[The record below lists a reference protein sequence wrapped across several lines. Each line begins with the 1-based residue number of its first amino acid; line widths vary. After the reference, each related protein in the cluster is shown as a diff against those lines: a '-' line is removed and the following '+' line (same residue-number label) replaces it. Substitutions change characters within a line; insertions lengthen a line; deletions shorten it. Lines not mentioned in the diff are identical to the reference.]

1 MAAGLAPFRMGH
13 KLPPGGKGRQG
24 RSALRQRGRRAVTV
38 AGPASLAHGP
48 SCGRGL
54 GGGGGGSL
62 DTSTSGDGSCLGC
75 QEDVLT
81 LLYVRSEPS
90 MPKVQV
96 GGAA

>member
-1 MAAGLAPFRMGH
+1 MGLPVGEDWE
-13 KLPPGGKGRQG
+13 
-24 RSALRQRGRRAVTV
+24 V
-38 AGPASLAHGP
+38 
-48 SCGRGL
+48 
-54 GGGGGGSL
+54 GGGSL

-96 GGAA
+96 GGGHE

>member
-1 MAAGLAPFRMGH
+1 MGLPV
-13 KLPPGGKGRQG
+13 GKDWE
-24 RSALRQRGRRAVTV
+24 V
-38 AGPASLAHGP
+38 
-48 SCGRGL
+48 
-54 GGGGGGSL
+54 GGGSL

-96 GGAA
+96 GGGGMSKENMPRGSPLVPTLVAHTRPRDQLAS